1 MPTTALV
8 NHLQTLELDRGDKPV
23 VALFDLDRTL
33 IAGYSIVAIA
43 RERIRHGLTRGD
55 LKESALILKELV
67 RQQRSM
73 DSGVKGPGYHRL
85 VKTLTRSLQ
94 GVREETLTRLGEQA
108 YHHSIARNLYS
119 EAVSLIEAHRRAGH
133 HLVIVTA
140 ATRYQ
145 VEPIAKVLGVDDI
158 CCTGLEVEDG
168 VFTGNTLAPLCYGEG
183 KAMAARRVCKRQR
196 ASLGDCW
203 FYTDSIDDLPLLR
216 KVGHPVA
223 VNASEK
229 LAAHA
234 QTKQWPAINFAT
246 RGTPS
251 IETVVRTLLTMQTVA
266 MTSAVCAVGN
276 RLGLGKVA
284 NASRITQVIGGVGSG
299 FAGID
304 LEVEGAGHLERK
316 APAVFIFNHQSMLD
330 TMVLAHLLK
339 RDVVA
344 LCKQEMADN
353 PLVGPMLKRAGTI
366 FVDREET
373 DQTRVLKRSLEV
385 LGSGRSMIIA
395 PEGTRST
402 LGEIQPFKHGAFYL
416 ARKARVPVIPIVLHN
431 VKDALPNGGLLIRA
445 TTVRVTVMPPMHPEK
460 MGGVRQACEH
470 MEQQYSRVMGTSAIA
485 ALPSSLRFTG

>member
-1 MPTTALV
+1 MSTTALV
-8 NHLQTLELDRGDKPV
+8 NHLHTVGSDCGDKPV
-23 VALFDLDRTL
+23 VAFFDLDRTL

-94 GVREETLTRLGEQA
+94 GVREETLKELGENA
-108 YHHSIARNLYS
+108 YHHSIARSLYS

-133 HLVIVTA
+133 YLVIVTA

-158 CCTGLEVEDG
+158 CCTGLEVENG

-183 KAMAARRVCKRQR
+183 KAMAARRVCKRQH
-196 ASLGDCW
+196 ASLGNCW

-234 QTKQWPAINFAT
+234 KKQQWPAINFAT
-246 RGTPS
+246 RGMPS

-266 MTSAVCAVGN
+266 MTTAACAVGN
-276 RLGLGKVA
+276 RLGLGKI
-284 NASRITQVIGGVGSG
+284 ASSNFITQVIGGVGSG

-304 LEVEGAGHLERK
+304 LEVEGAAHLERE
-316 APAVFIFNHQSMLD
+316 APAIFIFNHQSMLD

-344 LCKQEMADN
+344 LCKQEMASN
-353 PLVGPMLKRAGTI
+353 PLVGAMLKQAGTI
-366 FVDREET
+366 FVDRQEA
-373 DQTRVLKRSLEV
+373 DQTRVLKQSLEV

-416 ARKARVPVIPIVLHN
+416 AKKARVPVIPIVLHN
-431 VKDALPNGGLLIRA
+431 VKDALPKGGLLIRA
-445 TTVRVTVMPPMHPEK
+445 TTVRVTVMPPMHPAK

-470 MEQQYSRVMGTSAIA
+470 MEQQYSQVMGTSDIA
-485 ALPSSLRFTG
+485 ALPSGLRFSG